1 MQHTLIALVDNRPG
15 VLNRVASLF
24 RRRNYNIES
33 LAVGRTE
40 NPEISRMTIVIEGQ
54 TDDTARIEANL
65 IKLVNIID
73 VQDLTG
79 QPAIARD
86 LALIKVKANPT
97 QRAEI
102 TALADI
108 FRARVVDVAPESV
121 ILEITGTEDKIESLN
136 ELLRPFGI
144 IEMVRTGQVAMLRG
158 GATGIRHTPGVEAK

>member
-40 NPEISRMTIVIEGQ
+40 NPEISRMTIVVEGK

-65 IKLVNIID
+65 YKLVNIID

-86 LALIKVKANPT
+86 LALIKVKANPS

-158 GATGIRHTPGVEAK
+158 GATGVRHTPGVEAK